1 MKLPFL
7 QSATLI
13 RRYKRFLADIELS
26 SGEIITIHCANTGA
40 MTGCGEPDDTVCY
53 SASDN
58 PKRKYPHSWELTEK
72 TDGDLICVNTIRANQ
87 LVQEALQQ
95 QRITELTQYQTIKPE
110 IKYGEENSRID
121 FLLQQPALADCYLEV
136 KSTTLLADQKNESA
150 VGMFPDAKTERGQK
164 HLRELIQIQQQGQ
177 SAVIFF
183 AALHSAIRT
192 FTVAKQIDPKYAE
205 LLRQAQQQGVQLL
218 SYACQFE
225 RQQGIPTALELTHG
239 IPIVL

>member
-1 MKLPFL
+1 M
-7 QSATLI
+7 
-13 RRYKRFLADIELS
+13 
-26 SGEIITIHCANTGA
+26 
-40 MTGCGEPDDTVCY
+40 
-53 SASDN
+53 
-58 PKRKYPHSWELTEK
+58 
-72 TDGDLICVNTIRANQ
+72 ICVNTIRANQ
-87 LVQEALQQ
+87 LVQESLQQ
-95 QRITELTQYQTIKPE
+95 QRITELAQYQTVKPE
-110 IKYGEENSRID
+110 VKYGEENSRID
-121 FLLQQPALADCYLEV
+121 FLLQQTALADCYLEV
-136 KSTTLLADQKNESA
+136 KSTTLVVSQENGSV

-164 HLRELIQIQQQGQ
+164 HLRELIQTQQQGQ

-192 FTVAKQIDPKYAE
+192 FTVAEQIDPKYAE